1 MIKIEN
7 FLFPY
12 TIIPLHKEF
21 WGIFSFATPYMGAKV
36 WYVSRLAETYTRTPD
51 IYPVGMIVVTL

>member
-36 WYVSRLAETYTRTPD
+36 WYVSRLAETYTRIFDFYHTS
-51 IYPVGMIVVTL
+51 IVVVTL